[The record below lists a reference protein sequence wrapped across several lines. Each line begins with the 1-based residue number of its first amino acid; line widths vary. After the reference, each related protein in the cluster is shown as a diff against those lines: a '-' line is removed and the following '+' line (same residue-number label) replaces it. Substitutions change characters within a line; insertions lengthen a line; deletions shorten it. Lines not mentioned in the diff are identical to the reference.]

1 MKVNRRKLMALLYAA
16 SFLVLWR
23 IYWALVG
30 LLCGGQPIAW
40 ENVLFLFALLG
51 VPVLLVPG
59 SWLLGRALS
68 RFLEQ

>member
-1 MKVNRRKLMALLYAA
+1 MKVNKRKLMALLYAA
-16 SFLVLWR
+16 GFLVLWR

-40 ENVLFLFALLG
+40 ENVLFLFALLE
-51 VPVLLVPG
+51 VLVPG